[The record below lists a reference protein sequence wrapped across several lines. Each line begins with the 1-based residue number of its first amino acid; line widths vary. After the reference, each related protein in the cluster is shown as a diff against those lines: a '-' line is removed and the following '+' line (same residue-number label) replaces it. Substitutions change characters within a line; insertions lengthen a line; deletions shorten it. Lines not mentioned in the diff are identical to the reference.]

1 MTGSCYSFFIVA
13 HIVSNF
19 ILLFPKTQ
27 FPRQSN
33 PKALCSVFEGYWGFL
48 KPGVPDPGFPF
59 SVELPTDFCVLDK
72 ARPLS
77 VICNP
82 FWLLR
87 LTVSDKLPC
96 VYEHHQTDAWAM
108 ISKSKF
114 LLCNGLGSLWTV
126 LIMGDRGKHTTP
138 EAMWPN
144 RVASICDHT
153 GDHSGHNRG
162 LPCVL
167 LEVVPVVNTVGTF
180 PIPAH

>member
-1 MTGSCYSFFIVA
+1 M
-13 HIVSNF
+13 
-19 ILLFPKTQ
+19 TQ

-33 PKALCSVFEGYWGFL
+33 PKALHSVFEGYWVGFL
-48 KPGVPDPGFPF
+48 KPGVLNPGFPF
-59 SVELPTDFCVLDK
+59 SVQLPTDSCVLDK

-77 VICNP
+77 HICNL

-96 VYEHHQTDAWAM
+96 AHERHLTDTWAV

-114 LLCNGLGSLWTV
+114 LLYNGLGSLWTIW
-126 LIMGDRGKHTTP
+126 IMGDRGKHNTP
-138 EAMWPN
+138 EAMWPK

-167 LEVVPVVNTVGTF
+167 LEVVPVANTMGTA
-180 PIPAH
+180 PSQHIRSGTMRRQKTMCVQR